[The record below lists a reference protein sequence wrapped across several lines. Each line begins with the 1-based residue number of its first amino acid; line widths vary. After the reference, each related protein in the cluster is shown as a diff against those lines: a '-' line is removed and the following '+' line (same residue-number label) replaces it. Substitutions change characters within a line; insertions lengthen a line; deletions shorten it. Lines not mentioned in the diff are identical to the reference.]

1 MITAHVEQNISS
13 SRGSVVTALPRHR
26 LIGLAVALLG
36 LIPLPATALNLTRLA
51 TFKPLNFE
59 LLDVEIA
66 GDFAYIPAGLGGLNI
81 IDISDPAAP
90 QFIGEYFA
98 SGCEYGRIYAWH
110 SVGNLLYG
118 SGRYCGI
125 KVLNVASPRNP
136 SQLAD
141 YGSTGRSYEHAV
153 SSGSFLYAAVHTEG
167 VEIIDIANPQALQF
181 AGLVPTTYAWALAA
195 SADGQLLFVADGA
208 GGLKIIDISSPSAAQ
223 VVGIVATSGTA
234 KDVAPAGNFVFVA
247 VGASGVDMIDVSDP
261 ANPVLV
267 ANYNTSG
274 YASRVAVSDS
284 LVAVSDWDDVEVLAW
299 NASPSLELVGQ
310 KDTGGRVMAINMVGH
325 IIYSAEWRFFRT
337 FRFGAVSGPDLDVS
351 TRDLDFPHVDTGNCL
366 ERPLTIWNN
375 GGQTLNLVGVE
386 VNHADFDVSLS
397 VGTIPPGEARAGS
410 VTYCATSENGQ
421 GLLTLFTDDPG
432 EPELSIKLDGNSTW
446 GLEVGQM
453 APDFTL
459 PSVNGFGD
467 ITLSL
472 FRSRVVVLAFFA
484 SW

>member
-1 MITAHVEQNISS
+1 M
-13 SRGSVVTALPRHR
+13 VTALPRHR

-36 LIPLPATALNLTRLA
+36 LFPWPASALNLTRLA
-51 TFKPLNFE
+51 TFNPPNFE

-90 QFIGEYFA
+90 QFIGAYFA
-98 SGCEYGRIYAWH
+98 SKCDFSRIYAWH
-110 SVGNLLYG
+110 SVGDLLYG

-125 KVLNVASPRNP
+125 TVLDVSFPSNP
-136 SQLAD
+136 SEPDSSA
-141 YGSTGRSYEHAV
+141 YGTPGRSYEHAV

-181 AGLVPTTYAWALAA
+181 AGLVPTTNAWALAA

-208 GGLKIIDISSPSAAQ
+208 GGLKIMDISSPLAAQ
-223 VVGIVATSGTA
+223 VVGTVATSGTA

-299 NASPSLELVGQ
+299 NASPSLELVGY
-310 KDTGGRVMAINMVGH
+310 KDTGGRVMAINMVGN
-325 IIYSAEWRFFRT
+325 IIYSAEWHFFRA
-337 FRFGAVSGPDLDVS
+337 FQFGVVSGPDLDVS
-351 TRDLDFPHVDTGNCL
+351 TRDLNFPHVDTGDCL

-375 GGQTLNLVGVE
+375 GGQPLNLVSVE
-386 VNHADFDVSLS
+386 VDHADYDVYLM
-397 VGTIPPGEARAGS
+397 VGTIPPGEARVGS
-410 VTYCATSENGQ
+410 VTYCATSEDGQ
-421 GLLTLFTDDPG
+421 GLLTLFTDDPD
-432 EPELSIKLDGNSTW
+432 EPEFSIKLDGNSTW